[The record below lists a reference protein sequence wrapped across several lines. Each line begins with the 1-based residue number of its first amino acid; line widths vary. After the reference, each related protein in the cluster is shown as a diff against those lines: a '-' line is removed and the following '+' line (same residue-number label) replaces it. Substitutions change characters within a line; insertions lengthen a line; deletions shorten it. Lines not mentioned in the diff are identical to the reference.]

1 MEGKIMAFDN
11 KETDK
16 STFVRLI
23 RLIYEL
29 EKNNYKT
36 KKIKDVEMTEKIRK
50 MIEEEVNKNE
60 NQKHTIN

>member
-1 MEGKIMAFDN
+1 MAFDN